1 MKLSIRSKLTAWG
14 ISLTI
19 LCITPICVIFAK
31 SMLDLLEQ
39 QIKSE
44 YELNGSH
51 KLDKVNGFL
60 RERVGDLRFYCPRNK

>member
-1 MKLSIRSKLTAWG
+1 
-14 ISLTI
+14 
-19 LCITPICVIFAK
+19 
-31 SMLDLLEQ
+31 MLDLLEQ